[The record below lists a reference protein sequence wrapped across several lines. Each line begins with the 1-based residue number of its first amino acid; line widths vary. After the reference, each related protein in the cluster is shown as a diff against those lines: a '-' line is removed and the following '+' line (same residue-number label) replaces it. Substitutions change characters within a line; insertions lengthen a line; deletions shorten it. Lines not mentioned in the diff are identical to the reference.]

1 MERPLVFLSRV
12 YGFVFRRR
20 LDEDFDRELSAHLDL
35 LTDDIVRSGVAPRE
49 ARRLAL
55 IRLGGP
61 MQIKEARREARGL
74 PLIDTVLQDLRYAA
88 RSLRKYPAFSIVAIA
103 TLAVGIGATTAMFTV
118 VRAVLLRPLPFA
130 QPDRLVEISEVN
142 PLKGWTHTVVAPA
155 NLVDWRAQNTV
166 FTDIAGYIGVDSRG
180 ASEYQAFLSSA
191 DPGGPGGPGSDV
203 QPLKGLKVM
212 GNLFDVL
219 GVKPLVGRTFTYDE
233 TFEGNDRVVVLA
245 YGTWQTLFAG
255 DPAIV
260 GRSIVLSGR
269 SVTVVGVMPRE
280 FFFPNRG
287 AQFWLP
293 LGITPDLLVKMRRPH
308 WMNTVARLRPGVSL
322 AQAREQ
328 MTAIA
333 SQLEKTYPD
342 TNTKMGVRLEPLH
355 EIMAADART
364 TVLLLFAAVGVL
376 FLIVCANI
384 ASLQLGRGVG
394 RAREI
399 AVRRALGAGRMRLVR
414 QLLTEALVLSTVGGA
429 IGVALA
435 TATPGLLLRLAPNA
449 LPPFAIPE
457 LDRTVLLFA
466 TIVTVL
472 APLVFG
478 LMPAVSSSR
487 SERLADRSESTTRHT
502 TAVRDIL
509 VACEV
514 GLSVVLIVGAVL
526 LVRSLVRLQ
535 HVDPGFAPDRVV
547 TFNVTLPKVRYPE
560 DDDQV
565 RAFTEIERRL
575 RAIPGVEAVGATS
588 TLALRGYSWTGD
600 ATVEGRGAT
609 DYERELRHKTIT
621 PDYFKAM
628 GIRLLAGRMLEERD
642 GKDSKVTI
650 VNEALAR
657 KYLRGSDP
665 IGKRIK
671 FGRPTDKDEDWMTIV
686 GMVADE
692 QQDSMDAPAK
702 PQVYQTMPQNAQN
715 PMTFV
720 VRSAADADAVVARAR
735 REVRGVDKDLAI
747 TDVAPLADVVRD
759 SMTDERF
766 RTTLLSAF
774 AGVALFL
781 AALGVYGVLE
791 YSVSQRSRELGVR
804 LALGAKPAALFRM
817 VVRQGMRP
825 VVLGGAAGLVVAT
838 AASRLIATLLFG
850 IEPGDPSTYAAAA
863 TILTAIAVVACTMPA
878 MRATRVDPLVALRDE

>member
-1 MERPLVFLSRV
+1 VRERLLVFLSRV
-12 YGFVFRRR
+12 YAFVFRRR

-61 MQIKEARREARGL
+61 MQIKEARRDARGL
-74 PLIDTVLQDLRYAA
+74 PQIDTVLQDLRYAV

-166 FTDIAGYIGVDSRG
+166 FTDIAGYIGVDGRG

-191 DPGGPGGPGSDV
+191 DPGEPGNDV

-219 GVKPLVGRTFTYDE
+219 GVKPLVGRAFTYDE
-233 TFEGNDRVVVLA
+233 TFEGHDRVVMLA

-255 DPAIV
+255 DPTIV

-293 LGITPDLLVKMRRPH
+293 LGIAPDLLVKMRRPH

-322 AQAREQ
+322 ARAREQ
-328 MTAIA
+328 MTALA

-355 EIMAADART
+355 EIMAANART
-364 TVLLLFAAVGVL
+364 TVLLLFAAVGLL

-435 TATPGLLLRLAPNA
+435 AATPGLLLRLAPNA
-449 LPPFAIPE
+449 LPPFAIPD
-457 LDRTVLLFA
+457 LDTSVLLFA

-526 LVRSLVRLQ
+526 LVRSLVHLQ

-565 RAFTEIERRL
+565 RAFAEIERRL
-575 RAIPGVEAVGATS
+575 RAIPGVEAAGATS
-588 TLALRGYSWTGD
+588 TLALRGYTWTGD
-600 ATVEGRGAT
+600 ATVEGRSAT
-609 DYERELRHKTIT
+609 DYERELRHKTVT

-657 KYLRGSDP
+657 KYFRGSDP

-671 FGRPTDKDEDWMTIV
+671 FGRPTDDDEWMTIV

-692 QQDSMDAPAK
+692 QQDAMDAPAK
-702 PQVYQTMPQNAQN
+702 PQVYVTMPQNAQN

-720 VRSAADADAVVARAR
+720 VRSAADADTVVARAR
-735 REVRGVDKDLAI
+735 QEVRGVDKDLAI

-759 SMTDERF
+759 SMADERF

-804 LALGAKPAALFRM
+804 LALGARPQALFRM
-817 VVRQGMRP
+817 VVREGMRP
-825 VVLGGAAGLVVAT
+825 VVLGGVAGLVVAT

-850 IEPGDPSTYAAAA
+850 VEPGDPSTYAAAA
-863 TILTAIAVVACTMPA
+863 TVLTVIALAACMMPA

>member
-1 MERPLVFLSRV
+1 VRERLLVFLSRV
-12 YGFVFRRR
+12 YSFVFTRR
-20 LDEDFDRELSAHLDL
+20 LDEDFDRELTAHLDL
-35 LTDDIVRSGVAPRE
+35 LTDDIARSGVAPRE

-55 IRLGGP
+55 IRFGGP

-74 PLIDTVLQDLRYAA
+74 PQIDAVLQDLRYAV

-103 TLAVGIGATTAMFTV
+103 TLAIGIGATTAMFTV
-118 VRAVLLRPLPFA
+118 VRAVLLRPLPYVN
-130 QPDRLVEISEVN
+130 PDQLVEISEVN

-155 NLVDWRAQNTV
+155 NLVDWRAHNSV
-166 FTDIAGYIGVDSRG
+166 FTDIAGYIGVDGRG
-180 ASEYQAFLSSA
+180 ASEYQAFLSRA
-191 DPGGPGGPGSDV
+191 DPGDDV
-203 QPLKGLKVM
+203 QPLKGVKVM

-233 TFEGNDRVVVLA
+233 TFEGNDRVAMLA

-255 DPAIV
+255 DPTIV

-269 SVTVVGVMPRE
+269 SVTVVGVMPRD

-293 LGITPDLLVKMRRPH
+293 LGITNDLLVKMRRPH

-322 AQAREQ
+322 TQAREQ

-364 TVLLLFAAVGVL
+364 TVLLLFAAVGLL

-435 TATPGLLLRLAPNA
+435 AATPGLLLRLAPNA
-449 LPPFAIPE
+449 LPPFAIPD
-457 LDRTVLLFA
+457 LDTSVLLFA

-502 TAVRDIL
+502 TAVRDVL

-526 LVRSLVRLQ
+526 LVRSLVHLQ

-547 TFNVTLPKVRYPE
+547 TFNVMLPKVRYPE

-600 ATVEGRGAT
+600 ATVEGRSAT
-609 DYERELRHKTIT
+609 DYERELRHKTVT

-650 VNEALAR
+650 VNQALAR
-657 KYLRGSDP
+657 KYFRGSDP

-671 FGRPTDKDEDWMTIV
+671 FGRPTDDDEWVIIV

-692 QQDSMDAPAK
+692 QQDAMDAPAK
-702 PQVYQTMPQNAQN
+702 PQVYETMPQNAQN

-735 REVRGVDKDLAI
+735 QEVRGVDKDLAI
-747 TDVAPLADVVRD
+747 TDVAPLANVVRD

-804 LALGAKPAALFRM
+804 LALGARPQALFRM

-825 VVLGGAAGLVVAT
+825 VVVGGVAGLLVAT
-838 AASRLIATLLFG
+838 AASRLIATMLFG
-850 IEPGDPSTYAAAA
+850 VEPGDPSTYAAAA
-863 TILTAIAVVACTMPA
+863 AVLTAIALVACTMPA